1 MDATWIWVA
10 FNVFVLGMLA
20 LDLGVFHRHAH
31 AVSVKEATWWSVVWI
46 GLAFVFNAGIYFY
59 WEQVWPESTYTN
71 SEAALAFLTGYL
83 IEKSLSGDNVF
94 VFVLIFSSFAVPP
107 AYQHRVLFWGVLGA
121 LILRGIMIAA
131 GAAFIVSVKSSDG
144 LLIALFWAFLYCVVI
159 GSING
164 LAIGLFGMNPLIM
177 TLGMN
182 AVLIGVFAVGVT
194 TFLKGST
201 TVPDILIT
209 ASTAIFLFD
218 PFSWPVIIW
227 AVIGGLFLFMLTRT
241 GLGRLIYAI
250 GDNAQAARLA
260 GVKVWQVQWATYVIC
275 ALLGGAGGIMLGG
288 QSGAVAISLANSFL
302 LPSVAAVVI
311 GGTSIMGGM
320 GSYTGTIMGTLILTV
335 LSYLLATIN
344 SSEAVKQMIY
354 GAIVLVLAWTYSK
367 ISQNS

>member
-1 MDATWIWVA
+1 MSAIKNYATKKVSKSIW
-10 FNVFVLGMLA
+10 A
-20 LDLGVFHRHAH
+20 LFGIL
-31 AVSVKEATWWSVVWI
+31 I
-46 GLAFVFNAGIYFY
+46 GLFLITSLIDPYFFSIPAIGTTLLLAAPLGLLAAGQTICM
-59 WEQVWPESTYTN
+59 
-71 SEAALAFLTGYL
+71 LTGGIDL
-83 IEKSLSGDNVF
+83 SL
-94 VFVLIFSSFAVPP
+94 A
-107 AYQHRVLFWGVLGA
+107 
-121 LILRGIMIAA
+121 MIAA

-144 LLIALFWAFLYCVVI
+144 LLIALLWAFLYCVVI

-201 TVPDILIT
+201 TVPDILVT

-241 GLGRLIYAI
+241 GLGRLVFAI

-275 ALLGGAGGIMLGG
+275 ALLGGVGGIMLGG

-311 GGTSIMGGM
+311 GGTSIMGGI
-320 GSYTGTIMGTLILTV
+320 GNYTGTIMGTLILTV

-354 GAIVLVLAWTYSK
+354 GAIVLVLAWTYAK